1 MSRYCL
7 FLLGVLL
14 ALCTAAQA
22 VEDIS
27 VLYNGDKQLS
37 RITMGFWGYRPV
49 NLTEGSPFEPIR
61 LAANRRYYGLKIVSV
76 GRYEGV
82 RFDFR
87 DPMDLSSFIAD
98 KDAFLEVYL
107 RSTSQGPVVGPV
119 VTPAYRPEVPPW
131 ARPEGMPPGVNFPG
145 MRPGAAPPPD
155 ADYLDDRGPVAPYN
169 GYGDRP
175 VEQPYTGY
183 GDMTAAPPTIAEEP
197 FIPGLEDGVPGEI
210 TDQTEKKPLTVP
222 LPQFKNIRITFYT
235 EKGQGMLVVTPDQ
248 FYPKEEINN
257 FWVRI
262 GIPLSQIQKGLPIG
276 GKLYRM
282 VITSDEPT
290 EFLVGRMAF
299 VRDSDPIQAN
309 LFVFPPFLEAKRSI
323 FFASR
328 VEAGLTPYEVQ
339 WDFDSE
345 AGESV
350 DAVGERVT
358 YTYPAEGLYTITCT
372 IRDKTG
378 AKEPV
383 VSKLEVK
390 ISRPFEE

>member
-7 FLLGVLL
+7 FLLGMLL
-14 ALCTAAQA
+14 GLCFAAQA
-22 VEDIS
+22 VEEIS
-27 VLYNGDKQLS
+27 VLYNGEKQLPR
-37 RITMGFWGYRPV
+37 RIAMGFWGYRPV
-49 NLTEGSPFEPIR
+49 NLTEGSPFVPFR
-61 LAANRRYYGLKIVSV
+61 LAANRRFYGLKIVSV

-82 RFDFR
+82 RFDFLE
-87 DPMDLSSFIAD
+87 PMDLSSFIAD

-107 RSTSQGPVVGPV
+107 RSTSQGPAMGPV
-119 VTPAYRPEVPPW
+119 VAPT
-131 ARPEGMPPGVNFPG
+131 ARPQYMPNRPPGGMMPPGMYPGVNTPPG
-145 MRPGAAPPPD
+145 GPAGMYPEAALPPGAAYEMDETMPPMFD
-155 ADYLDDRGPVAPYN
+155 GYGGMPVAP
-169 GYGDRP
+169 P
-175 VEQPYTGY
+175 
-183 GDMTAAPPTIAEEP
+183 TAVEEP
-197 FIPGLEDGVPGEI
+197 FIPEPEAVPGAGINSAER
-210 TDQTEKKPLTVP
+210 KPLTVP
-222 LPQFKNIRITFYT
+222 LPQLKNIRITFYT
-235 EKGQGMLVVTPDQ
+235 EKGAGMLVVTPDQ

-262 GIPLSQIQKGLPIG
+262 GIPLSQIRQGTPIG
-276 GKLYRM
+276 GKLYRI

-309 LFVFPPFLEAKRSI
+309 MFVFPPFLEAKRSI

-339 WDFDSE
+339 WDFDNQ

-372 IRDKTG
+372 VRDKTG

-383 VSKLEVK
+383 ISKLEVK